1 MLDAAYSGVL
11 TAFYV
16 SDSNSNPIAS
26 PGTGAG
32 GGGGG
37 GQSVIA
43 VFVLGFVFGAIH
55 CAAWAYPFPSSVERT
70 IWRVAVCAITAPFGF
85 FVALTLVAVILAVV
99 IALTTGIVALILP
112 RAIMDRMRGAV
123 RYGVEHGLG
132 PVLKVF
138 TSVFRLL
145 GVNSTLAIGI
155 AFYVYLSVYAVA
167 RTVHPRAILSFPSQ
181 APFVSFADGRLDH
194 PHPPHIAVTIF
205 YDLYFAL

>member
-1 MLDAAYSGVL
+1 MLGAAHSGVL

-16 SDSNSNPIAS
+16 SDPNPNPIAS
-26 PGTGAG
+26 PGTGEG

-55 CAAWAYPFPSSVERT
+55 CAAWAYPFPSPAERT

-85 FVALTLVAVILAVV
+85 FVALTLVAVVLADV
-99 IALTTGIVALILP
+99 IALITGIVRLILP
-112 RAIMDRMRGAV
+112 RAVMDRMRGAV
-123 RYGVEHGLG
+123 RYGVEYCLK

-138 TSVFRLL
+138 TSIFRLL
-145 GVNSTLAIGI
+145 GVDSTLAIGI

-167 RTVHPRAILSFPSQ
+167 RTAILVLSLASLRKLPSSALQ
-181 APFVSFADGRLDH
+181 TVDWITLI
-194 PHPPHIAVTIF
+194 PHI
-205 YDLYFAL
+205 